1 MALSTWWQDVE
12 VAVIAVLAANADLAA
27 LGGKIEQSIPDPF
40 FDQELMG
47 ADFPYIGVVAI
58 GHGADESNVVHTAQH
73 VIEVLIN
80 VGCVGTPQL
89 TTQRTV
95 QQILAQITYVTLLE
109 RTGQRF
115 SLQNA
120 TGTIVDCRAGSST
133 LNPSRLTEDLAAF
146 LESGST
152 SITIEYTLLGS

>member
-12 VAVIAVLAANADLAA
+12 VSVITVLAANADLAA
-27 LGGKIEQSIPDPF
+27 LGGKIEQAITDPF
-40 FDQELMG
+40 TDQELMG
-47 ADFPYIGVVAI
+47 NDFPYIGIVAI
-58 GHGADESNVVHTAQH
+58 GHGADESNIVHTAQH
-73 VIEVLIN
+73 VVEILVN
-80 VGCVGTPQL
+80 VGVVGTPRL
-89 TTQRTV
+89 PTQRTV
-95 QQILAQITYVTLLE
+95 QQILAQIAYVTLLE

-133 LNPSRLTEDLAAF
+133 LNPSRSSEDSAAF

-152 SITIEYTLLGS
+152 SIMIEYTLLGS